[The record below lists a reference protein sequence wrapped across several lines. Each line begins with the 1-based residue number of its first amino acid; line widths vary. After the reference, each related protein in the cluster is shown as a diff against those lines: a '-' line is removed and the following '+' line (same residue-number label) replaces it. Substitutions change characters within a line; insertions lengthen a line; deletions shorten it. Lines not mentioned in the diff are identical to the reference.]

1 MTAPTPIEKKRA
13 LGNPGKRALP
23 EISETHAIT
32 PIGSAPATLGEAGQE
47 AWEQLTSASPWLGES
62 DRQLVVQFCE
72 KADRRAELVEKLA
85 ATDYV
90 LLTDKGYAYANP
102 MVGMISTLES
112 EMVKMMSLLGLT
124 PADRARLGLAEVKAQ
139 STLEKLRQQ
148 KAAR

>member
-23 EISETHAIT
+23 DIAETHAISA
-32 PIGSAPATLGEAGQE
+32 IGLPPGHIGDAGLEMWNQVT
-47 AWEQLTSASPWLGES
+47 AASPWLGES
-62 DRQLVVQFCE
+62 DRPLIVQFCE
-72 KADRRAELVEKLA
+72 MADRKQHLSEQLKQ
-85 ATDYV
+85 TDDV

-102 MVGMISTLES
+102 LVGMLSTLQG
-112 EMVKMMSLLGLT
+112 EMLKMMSLLGLT